1 MGVSITCSLVILAV
15 CCVATY
21 SIGEECC
28 SRCCNQCHAGCNS
41 KAEKSP
47 VKTTYIRWGR
57 TSCPDGAAIVY
68 ADKFRAATLCGIQYN
83 PYSINVYPANASCN
97 SNAEKSHV
105 KTTYIRW
112 GRTSCPDGAAIV
124 YTGIAGGS
132 SHVETGGGSN
142 YQCLPTNPQW
152 GRYTSAKSKYSALM
166 YGAEYQFETAS
177 GHPNPFDGDNA
188 PTPGDRESLYESDVP
203 CAVCSVPRSTS
214 IMIPAWK
221 TCPDAWHFEYTGYL
235 VSEYAK
241 HGGRRTFECM
251 DAAPEGVPG
260 SGANKNGALFYAVEA
275 SCGSLPCPNYK
286 DGAELTCVVCTS

>member
-1 MGVSITCSLVILAV
+1 MRVSITCSLVILAV
-15 CCVATY
+15 CYFATY

-28 SRCCNQCHAGCNS
+28 SRCCNQCQAGCNS
-41 KAEKSP
+41 MADKSP

-57 TSCPDGAAIVY
+57 TSCPDGAA
-68 ADKFRAATLCGIQYN
+68 F
-83 PYSINVYPANASCN
+83 
-97 SNAEKSHV
+97 
-105 KTTYIRW
+105 
-112 GRTSCPDGAAIV
+112 V

-132 SHVETGGGSN
+132 YYTETGGGSN
-142 YQCLPTNPQW
+142 YQCLPTTPQW
-152 GRYTSAKSKYSALM
+152 GRYTAKSTHSALM
-166 YGAEYQFETAS
+166 YGAEYQVGTAS
-177 GHPNPFDGDNA
+177 GHSNPFDGDNA
-188 PTPGDRESLYESDVP
+188 PTPGDRESLSERDVP

-235 VSEYAK
+235 VSEHPK
-241 HGGRRTFECM
+241 HSRRTFECM
-251 DAAPEGVPG
+251 DAAPEAVPG